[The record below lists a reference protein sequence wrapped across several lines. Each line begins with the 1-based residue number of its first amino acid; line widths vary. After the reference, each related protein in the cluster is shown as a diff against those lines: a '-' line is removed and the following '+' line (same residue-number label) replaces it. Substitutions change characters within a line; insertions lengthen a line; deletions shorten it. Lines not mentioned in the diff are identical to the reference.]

1 MHVSQPHVASVVAI
15 RQLRVVHPK
24 QVEHGRVQ
32 VVWRD
37 PLLGGLVA
45 EVVAGPGFLS
55 TINYLIPG
63 VAFLVGIT
71 VLSEPPAWPQFVA
84 LFLILGGVW
93 LIQPRQAA
101 SGGEQTLAHRRRA

>member
-45 EVVAGPGFLS
+45 EVVAGPDFLS
-55 TINYLIPG
+55 TRDPG
-63 VAFLVGIT
+63 A
-71 VLSEPPAWPQFVA
+71 SHPAGHGARVVIASDPA
-84 LFLILGGVW
+84 L
-93 LIQPRQAA
+93 
-101 SGGEQTLAHRRRA
+101 